1 MNLDNGY
8 WRLDNACSIES
19 VEDIC
24 LTVAF
29 TLLRFAVLL

>member
-8 WRLDNACSIES
+8 WRLDNACNIES

-24 LTVAF
+24 IICTYF
-29 TLLRFAVLL
+29 G